1 MPAYPG
7 TGLPACCLAEYKLF
21 PGEEVCLNR
30 KLRLDNKK
38 GQEVVDTRHTSQA
51 SNESFPIARVAF
63 EGVGTEAVETSMPQ
77 QSWEVYCVS
86 QDTDLM
92 KVSRW
97 LQA

>member
-30 KLRLDNKK
+30 KLRLANKK
-38 GQEVVDTRHTSQA
+38 GREVVDTCHMSQA
-51 SNESFPIARVAF
+51 SNESFPIAF
-63 EGVGTEAVETSMPQ
+63 EGMGTETAETFMPQ
-77 QSWEVYCVS
+77 QSWEVYCFS

>member
-1 MPAYPG
+1 M
-7 TGLPACCLAEYKLF
+7 
-21 PGEEVCLNR
+21 NR
-30 KLRLDNKK
+30 KLRLANKK
-38 GQEVVDTRHTSQA
+38 GRKVVDTCHRSQA